1 MAKKAGIAKNIGSKK
16 LYFKII
22 ALLLPFFFLVIVEI
36 LLRIFA
42 YGTDMHL
49 FVNYSTENYRNY
61 CIVNPHASE
70 KYFSHF
76 EATSGTNDM
85 FLKQKPENGFRIFVM
100 GSSTV
105 YGYPY
110 DRNLMAS
117 RILQQRLQ
125 DAYPGK
131 TIELIN
137 TAFTAINSIT
147 LKDFIKQILNYEPDA
162 IVIYAGHNEFYG
174 AFGVGSNETMSKS
187 PFLRS
192 VHFKLMNL
200 RIYQFMRSA
209 IGGISNKLSSK
220 SDAADSKGT
229 LMKRIVKDKDIVY
242 KGEKY
247 NIGINQFKDNLSYI
261 LKEAG
266 KDGVPVFLSDLVSN
280 IKDLPPFGNI
290 AKENLSAA
298 AKYKEALNTLSTG
311 DTLRAKKLFYEA
323 KDLDPVRF
331 RASEDINRIIYS
343 LAKQRKVILIPTK
356 QWFENASKGG
366 LIGNNL
372 ITEHLHPNIEG
383 QFVMADAFYTKIIE
397 SELIDAAPVSLT
409 ARTKEYYRHNWGYT
423 ALDSLAGEYKI
434 KQLKSYWPFTS
445 LDAKVTFRD
454 TFKPSGIVD
463 SLAFTI
469 LTNPKTDIASLH
481 NVLGD
486 LYEKN
491 NQIYLAYKEF
501 EALIKINPYR
511 SGNYNKAANCLLKLN
526 DLNTAEKYL
535 NQSIKYNRTYFAYS
549 MTGEIEVI
557 KHNYDG
563 AVNAYKSALE
573 LADNEKI
580 EAKDKIILLTN
591 LYKCYQ
597 LNNETNNT
605 KQILNELSEMGFNDD
620 IPIPSREFEYS
631 KYIPWNIEQT
641 YNKAQSH
648 YNTNIDSSFYY
659 LSLCLATND
668 CPLVNFYMGN
678 ILFQKRDN
686 NVLLF
691 YNKAYDAYRKDPDF
705 LFRLC
710 IANLVNKD
718 KSKAI
723 AVLNE
728 LIAVD
733 PAYIEIPKLKAFIY
747 N

>member
-1 MAKKAGIAKNIGSKK
+1 VIKKSEITKSIGSKK

-22 ALLLPFFFLVIVEI
+22 AILLPLFFLLIVEI
-36 LLRIFA
+36 FLRIFS

-49 FVNYSTENYRNY
+49 FVADKVENHGDYY
-61 CIVNPHASE
+61 MVNPHATE
-70 KYFSHF
+70 KYFSRF
-76 EATSGTNDM
+76 EATSGTNDL
-85 FLKQKPENGFRIFVM
+85 FLKRKPENGFRIFVM

-131 TIELIN
+131 TIEVIN

-147 LKDFIKQILNYEPDA
+147 LKDFINQILDYEPDA

-187 PFLRS
+187 PFLQS
-192 VHFKLMNL
+192 MHFKLMNL
-200 RIYQFMRSA
+200 RIYQLMRSA
-209 IGGISNKLSSK
+209 IGGISNKLASK

-247 NIGINQFKDNLSYI
+247 NIGINQFNDNLSYI

-266 KDGVPVFLSDLVSN
+266 KDKVPVFLSDLVSN
-280 IKDLPPFGNI
+280 IKDLPPFGDI
-290 AKENLSAA
+290 AKANLSAA
-298 AKYKEALNTLSTG
+298 TKYKEALNVLATG
-311 DTLRAKKLFYEA
+311 DTVKAKELFYEA

-331 RASEDINRIIYS
+331 RASEDINQIIYS
-343 LAKQRKVILIPTK
+343 QAKQPGVTLIPTK

-372 ITEHLHPNIEG
+372 ITEHLHPNIDG
-383 QFVMADAFYTKIIE
+383 QFMMADAFYTKIVE
-397 SELIDAAPVSLT
+397 SKLIDADPNPFTSK
-409 ARTKEYYRHNWGYT
+409 TKEYYRHNWGYT
-423 ALDSLAGEYKI
+423 ALDSLVAEYKI

-454 TFKPSGIVD
+454 TIKTSG
-463 SLAFTI
+463 
-469 LTNPKTDIASLH
+469 N
-481 NVLGD
+481 
-486 LYEKN
+486 YEKN

-526 DLNTAEKYL
+526 DLYAAEKYL
-535 NQSIKYNRTYFAYS
+535 KQSLKYNRTYFAYS

-557 KHNYDG
+557 KHNYDE
-563 AVNAYKSALE
+563 AVIAYKSALE
-573 LADNEKI
+573 LADKEKI
-580 EAKDKIILLTN
+580 ETNDRVILLTK
-591 LYKCYQ
+591 LYTCYQ
-597 LNNETNNT
+597 LNNEI
-605 KQILNELSEMGFNDD
+605 KKAREIRNELTKLGFNGD
-620 IPIPSREFEYS
+620 IPTPSREFEYS
-631 KYIPWNIEQT
+631 KYIPWNIEQA
-641 YNKAQSH
+641 YNKAQSL
-648 YNTNIDSSFYY
+648 YDTNLDSSYY
-659 LSLCLATND
+659 FLSLCLEINN

-678 ILFQKRDN
+678 ILFQKQDTK
-686 NVLLF
+686 VLLF
-691 YNKAYDAYRKDPDF
+691 YAKAYDAYKKDPDF

-710 IANLVNKD
+710 IANLASGD
-718 KSKAI
+718 KPKASAI
-723 AVLNE
+723 LNE

-733 PAYIEIPKLKAFIY
+733 PGYSEIPQLKAYIY